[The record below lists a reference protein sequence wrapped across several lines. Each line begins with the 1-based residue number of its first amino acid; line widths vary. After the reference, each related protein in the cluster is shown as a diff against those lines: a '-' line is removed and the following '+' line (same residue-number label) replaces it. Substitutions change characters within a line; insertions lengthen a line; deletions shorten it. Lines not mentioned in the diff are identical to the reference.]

1 MKPVLTVY
9 YDGVCPLCS
18 AEITS
23 YQGQKG
29 AEHCE
34 WVDAARCD
42 ASQLGHTLNR
52 EQALARMTVRL
63 PDGSLRSGAAAFAAI
78 WLALPRTRM
87 LGKLASKRPV
97 LRLLDWGY
105 SLFLKLRPL
114 WRSKAAV

>member
-1 MKPVLTVY
+1 MKPVLTVF

-18 AEITS
+18 AEIAS
-23 YQGQKG
+23 YQGQAG
-29 AEHCE
+29 AENCQ

-42 ASQLGHTLNR
+42 SALLGPALRR

-78 WLALPRTRM
+78 WLALPRM
-87 LGKLASKRPV
+87 QWLGKLASKRPM

-105 SLFLKLRPL
+105 ALFLKLRPL